1 MNSITFNPI
10 IPVISKQANQ
20 SNQNRQQVGFS
31 GIAEFHNPNK
41 LEGELVECLKVLMGK
56 EVTSFARKYP
66 GLGQI
71 AEQKGVKLD
80 VTLDH
85 IKGFDAGYN
94 HGMAVIKVKATTDTA
109 EKIADNKNMHGSF
122 EQPVGIRA
130 CPSLLR
136 EQQLTAES
144 SYVLGGS
151 GFRRRDIENEPTP
164 DHVILNR
171 LKESALLVAEKAY
184 ENLNQVKEKIQEIR
198 RCAG

>member
-1 MNSITFNPI
+1 MNISFNPI

-20 SNQNRQQVGFS
+20 YNQNRQQAGFS
-31 GIAEFHNPNK
+31 GIAEFHNPNNLK
-41 LEGELVECLKVLMGK
+41 GELVECLKVLMGK

-85 IKGFDAGYN
+85 IKGSDAGYN

-122 EQPVGIRA
+122 EEPVGIRA
-130 CPSLLR
+130 YPSLLR

-151 GFRRRDIENEPTP
+151 GFRRRDINNEPTP
-164 DHVILNR
+164 DHEILCR
-171 LKESALLVAEKAY
+171 LIEGALYVAKKAY
-184 ENLNQVKEKIQEIR
+184 ENLNEVKEKIQELKR
-198 RCAG
+198 FAE